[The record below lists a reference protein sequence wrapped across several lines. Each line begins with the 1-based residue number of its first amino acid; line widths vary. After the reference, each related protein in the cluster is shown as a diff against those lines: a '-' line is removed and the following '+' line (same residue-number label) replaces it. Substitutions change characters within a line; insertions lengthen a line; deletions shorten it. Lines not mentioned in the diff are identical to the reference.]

1 MSTLSVCI
9 IAKNESE
16 VIGRCLDCVK
26 SFADE
31 IVVVDTGST
40 DNTKEIASKFTDKVF
55 DFKWINDF
63 AAARNFSF
71 SKATMDYV
79 MWLDCDDII
88 DEANQKEICKWKE
101 AIPSLDCDTF
111 MAKYDVGGSMTT
123 MVTRIIKRGAC
134 QWEGFVHEYLAS
146 TSKRIC
152 LDFTI
157 THSKPKSSVER
168 DSGRNLRIF
177 QEKLKENVQ
186 FSTRDILYYAKE
198 LYWNGDNENAIIWF
212 NQFFDQTNAWVEDS
226 IEAARMKADI
236 LEKEGKLDE
245 MICFLAQSILK
256 YGMNNRLLYM
266 CGLGLY
272 HAKKY
277 HEATMYFLAVVNG
290 LGTNSEYFADST
302 DYTFL
307 SLVWLSCCYWY
318 SGDKVTGKRFHEIAK
333 AMYPQAPVIQT
344 NEQFFGTV

>member
-63 AAARNFSF
+63 SAARNFSF

-88 DEANQKEICKWKE
+88 DEDNQKVIYLLKD
-101 AIPSLDCDTF
+101 ALPSFDCDTF

-123 MVTRIIKRGAC
+123 MVTRIVKNGSC
-134 QWEGFVHEYLAS
+134 KWEGFVHEYLAS
-146 TSKRIC
+146 TSKRIN

-157 THSKPKSSVER
+157 THSKPQSSVER

-177 QEKLKENVQ
+177 QQKLKEGVQ

-198 LYWNGDNENAIIWF
+198 LYWNGDNENANIWF
-212 NQFFDQTNAWVEDS
+212 NTFFNQTNAWIEDC
-226 IEAARMKADI
+226 IEASRMKADI
-236 LEKEGKLDE
+236 LEKLGRVDE
-245 MICFLAQSILK
+245 MIAFLTQAIVK
-256 YGMNNRLLYM
+256 FGMNNRLLYM
-266 CGLGLY
+266 CGLALY
-272 HAKKY
+272 HEKKY
-277 HEATMYFLAVVNG
+277 REATMYFPCG
-290 LGTNSEYFADST
+290 CKRLGNKQRVF
-302 DYTFL
+302 
-307 SLVWLSCCYWY
+307 C
-318 SGDKVTGKRFHEIAK
+318 
-333 AMYPQAPVIQT
+333 
-344 NEQFFGTV
+344 